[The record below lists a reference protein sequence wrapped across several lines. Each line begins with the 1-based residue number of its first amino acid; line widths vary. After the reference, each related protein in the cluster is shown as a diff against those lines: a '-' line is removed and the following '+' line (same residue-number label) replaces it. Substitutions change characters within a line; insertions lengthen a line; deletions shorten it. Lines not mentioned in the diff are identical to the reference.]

1 MPFKKVVPTVGRP
14 VGPTLNKSL
23 VARIRKIDVR
33 IIASVAAALLLI
45 VGVMWT
51 IPTTPESNEFTFD
64 AARRNLSNAKPIEI
78 NQPIAGQ
85 IVDGSDVDYYRIA
98 SGAGGNFRIHVE
110 KDSGTLLTALDV
122 YNANKNIVEEK
133 LGSDSSF
140 VAQPNATYY
149 IQVSGQRNTTGDY
162 TLTVSQ

>member
-1 MPFKKVVPTVGRP
+1 MAATPLF
-14 VGPTLNKSL
+14 
-23 VARIRKIDVR
+23 ARIRKIDVR
-33 IIASVAAALLLI
+33 IIASAAAALLLI

-64 AARRNLSNAKPIEI
+64 AARRTLSNATPIEI

-85 IVDGSDVDYYRIA
+85 IVDGSDIDFYRIR
-98 SGAGGNFRIHVE
+98 SGKDGQLLQIHVG

-122 YNANKNIVEEK
+122 YDADKKLVGEK
-133 LGSDSSF
+133 LDGNYSF

-149 IQVSGQRNTTGDY
+149 IQVSGQRSTTGDY
-162 TLTVSQ
+162 TLTVSDADHVR

>member
-1 MPFKKVVPTVGRP
+1 MAAA
-14 VGPTLNKSL
+14 SL
-23 VARIRKIDVR
+23 FERIRRIDVR

-51 IPTTPESNEFTFD
+51 IPTTPESNNFTFD
-64 AARRNLSNAKPIEI
+64 SARRNLSNARLIEI

-85 IVDGSDVDYYRIA
+85 IVDGSDIDYYRIG
-98 SGAGGNFRIHVE
+98 SGAGGNFRIHVA

-122 YNANKNIVEEK
+122 YDANKKIIEEK

-140 VAQPNATYY
+140 VAQPNVVYY
-149 IQVSGQRNTTGDY
+149 IQVSGQRSTTGDY
-162 TLTVSQ
+162 TLTVTVGGPAR